1 MDKKGQLDAPIITF
15 AVALIAILI
24 ITPIILYIHN
34 SILNPIQTA
43 LGGQSPAINATITSQ
58 INSLNNFW
66 DFTILMAFVALI
78 LILFLTA
85 FFIDVSPLFFVFYMI
100 TGFIMFI
107 ILPSITDALG
117 NLYSI
122 SGAFNSTLTHLPYAI
137 FLQEH
142 LFIILLVVY
151 AISAIIMY
159 GKLQL
164 TRGGSI

>member
-1 MDKKGQLDAPIITF
+1 MKK
-15 AVALIAILI
+15 
-24 ITPIILYIHN
+24 
-34 SILNPIQTA
+34 
-43 LGGQSPAINATITSQ
+43 
-58 INSLNNFW
+58 
-66 DFTILMAFVALI
+66 LI